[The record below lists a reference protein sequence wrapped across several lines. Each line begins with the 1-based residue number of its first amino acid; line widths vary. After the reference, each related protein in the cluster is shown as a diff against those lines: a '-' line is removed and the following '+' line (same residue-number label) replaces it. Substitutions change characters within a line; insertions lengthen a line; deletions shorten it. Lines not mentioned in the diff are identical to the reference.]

1 MERSCQEEC
10 RLVVLAAVGPLPF
23 PNGTVHCALS
33 ATPREPAHHL
43 PTHKAMTTDPIPEGG
58 ADFRALCAELLE
70 WADRSSAHY
79 YVKPDLLTR
88 AREAL
93 SQPAPKPPTDQ
104 KWEDEALNAYH
115 TASID
120 PGTSARSPEPPAG
133 PVKGPT
139 LEDIDEMCER
149 RNFGFYYDD
158 WGPSDHD
165 SRLVLQSMMVETLAR
180 WGKGNG

>member
-1 MERSCQEEC
+1 M
-10 RLVVLAAVGPLPF
+10 A
-23 PNGTVHCALS
+23 
-33 ATPREPAHHL
+33 
-43 PTHKAMTTDPIPEGG
+43 DP
-58 ADFRALCAELLE
+58 DFRALCAELLE

-93 SQPAPKPPTDQ
+93 SQPAPKPPTSKELQALWSGCSSPSVFARAIWSRAVGQLQPAPEPPTDQ
-104 KWEDEALNAYH
+104 QWEDEALNAYH